1 MNIQSNI
8 NQTLSVAG
16 LLLSQT
22 PLAEQRRNI
31 SVQEAKK
38 SAVKAEAEAKSEARK
53 AKLAAPV
60 DYWKQ
65 QLGDLKYEKTNTK
78 TGKTSRAFLPHTA
91 ERDTNVASAL
101 KHVSAL
107 HAEFPSEET
116 AQMKHYLEHYQKQ
129 GKPARQKAEAAKAAA
144 AEATMLEQE
153 RLAASTP
160 SKKEDTE

>member
-1 MNIQSNI
+1 MNIQANI

-22 PLAEQRRNI
+22 PLAEKRRNI

-38 SAVKAEAEAKSEARK
+38 AAVTAEAEAKSEARK
-53 AKLAAPV
+53 AKLSAPV
-60 DYWKQ
+60 EYWKEK
-65 QLGDLKYEKTNTK
+65 LGDIKYD
-78 TGKTSRAFLPHTA
+78 TGKEGKRAFLPHTA
-91 ERDTNVASAL
+91 ERDTDVASAL

-116 AQMKHYLEHYQKQ
+116 ARMKHYLEHYQKR
-129 GKPARQKAEAAKAAA
+129 GKPARQKVEAAKATA
-144 AEATMLEQE
+144 AEATLLEQE

-160 SKKEDTE
+160 TKKEDAE